1 MCSSDLALLFRS
13 AFTSVEAPWYIFAA
27 AGSALCW
34 LLIFAAKRGHGAAAA
49 AVVFTAAVLT
59 GAVFYSRTAGGIMLL
74 ANDFLSFLTTKTG
87 RIYLDFDAD
96 AGGALLAASLLWILL
111 CLFAAKSAADSDLL
125 PVALPL
131 VASVFGAAYGFSDS
145 GAGESL
151 LISAMLPA
159 SRVNRPNTSRASNQR

>member
-1 MCSSDLALLFRS
+1 MKKTTMSLTRKKMKNVPAQASSIRCSAAACTYRQTGVRYAAASSFMMIAGWALLFRF

-34 LLIFAAKRGHGAAAA
+34 LLIFAVKRGHGAAAA

-111 CLFAAKSAADSDLL
+111 CLFAAKSAADSD
-125 PVALPL
+125 P
-131 VASVFGAAYGFSDS
+131 
-145 GAGESL
+145 
-151 LISAMLPA
+151 
-159 SRVNRPNTSRASNQR
+159 Q